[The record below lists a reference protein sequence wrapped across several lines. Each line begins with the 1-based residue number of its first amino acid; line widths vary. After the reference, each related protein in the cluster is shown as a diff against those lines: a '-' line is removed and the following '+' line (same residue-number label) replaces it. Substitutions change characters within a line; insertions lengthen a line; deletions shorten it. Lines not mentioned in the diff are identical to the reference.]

1 MIARGEYP
9 QGLGEPVIDKVPYL
23 VDGQGY
29 TDSMVSQAGN
39 SKRFF
44 LFSKS
49 LEPSWQALPKEG
61 DRVQRPNEKQSDL
74 DSPKGPR

>member
-1 MIARGEYP
+1 MLSTVIARGEYP

-44 LFSKS
+44 YF
-49 LEPSWQALPKEG
+49 Q
-61 DRVQRPNEKQSDL
+61 RV
-74 DSPKGPR
+74 